1 MKPPMRYCASGKI
14 RKTES
19 GPPKFFLM
27 DKKLRIAIL
36 LPGHLRT
43 WRYCRTNFLENVYD
57 AQHSVDVFVDTYYN
71 DFRTDM
77 YAKHERHFAKH
88 LSALEIIE
96 LFTGINVISCHIE
109 QENNADAG
117 DEQKR
122 KILQILRNL
131 EEQKSEYDLVVRSR
145 FDILVQEKVDYSSIY
160 RETEEEPN
168 LIHLG
173 KGSVNGINDM
183 FAVCRSKVFSIYG
196 NRFNLVNT
204 VDPHRSLFQIERKYG
219 VKYKHSI
226 PTATVRI
233 GADGKYRIEKSDML
247 PEVLEKF

>member
-1 MKPPMRYCASGKI
+1 MG
-14 RKTES
+14 
-19 GPPKFFLM
+19 
-27 DKKLRIAIL
+27 KKLKIAIL

-43 WRYCRTNFLENVYD
+43 WRYCRTNFIENLYD
-57 AQHSVDVFVDTYYN
+57 TQHSIDVFVDTYYN

-77 YAKHERHFAKH
+77 YAKHEKHFSRH
-88 LSALEIIE
+88 LSATDIIE
-96 LFTGINVISCHIE
+96 LFEGINVISCHIE
-109 QENNADAG
+109 HENNADAG

-122 KILQILRNL
+122 KIQQIVRTL
-131 EEQKSEYDLVVRSR
+131 EEQQNEYDLIVRSR

-160 RETEEEPN
+160 KETETQPN

-183 FAVCRSKVFSIYG
+183 FAVCRREVFSIYG
-196 NRFNLVNT
+196 NRFNLANT
-204 VDPHRSLFQIERKYG
+204 VNPHSSMYTIGSKYG

-233 GADGKYRIEKSDML
+233 GADGKYRIEKTDTP
-247 PEVLEKF
+247 PEVLENFEK

>member
-1 MKPPMRYCASGKI
+1 MKRLKRYCGSGKI
-14 RKTES
+14 RKTKP
-19 GPPKFFLM
+19 GPPKFFQM

-57 AQHSVDVFVDTYYN
+57 KQHSIDVFVDTYYN

-77 YAKHERHFAKH
+77 YAKHEKHFAKH
-88 LSALEIIE
+88 LSASEIIE
-96 LFTGINVISCHIE
+96 LFTGINVISLNVE
-109 QENNADAG
+109 LENNADAG

-122 KILQILRNL
+122 KILQIVRTL
-131 EEQKSEYDLVVRSR
+131 EEQENQYDLVVRSR

-204 VDPHRSLFQIERKYG
+204 VDAHRSMYSIEAKYG

-226 PTATVRI
+226 PTAAVRI